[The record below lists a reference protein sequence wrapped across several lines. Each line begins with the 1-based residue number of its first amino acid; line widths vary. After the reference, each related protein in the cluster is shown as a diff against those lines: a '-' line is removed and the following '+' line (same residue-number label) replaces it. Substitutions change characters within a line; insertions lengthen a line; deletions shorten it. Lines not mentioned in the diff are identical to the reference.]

1 MIFLKKD
8 QTSIWIPKH
17 FKSDNPI
24 TLTLTHNLT
33 HKLHEYTDLV
43 DAGHHTNYWIFYN
56 MDFSDLQSG
65 EYTYRLTESA
75 GADAYKLSFG
85 NGGEVGLL
93 QVMKD
98 VTDPISVSYK
108 KEQNT
113 VIYNG

>member
-8 QTSIWIPKH
+8 QTSLWIPKH

-33 HKLHEYTDLV
+33 HKVHEYTDLE
-43 DAGHHTNYWIFYN
+43 DAGHHTNYWIFYGL
-56 MDFSDLQSG
+56 DFTDLQSG
-65 EYTYRLTESA
+65 EYTYRLSV
-75 GADAYKLSFG
+75 G

-93 QVMKD
+93 QVMKE

>member
-8 QTSIWIPKH
+8 QRAIWIPKH

-33 HKLHEYTDLV
+33 HKVHEYTDLE
-43 DAGHHTNYWIFYN
+43 DAGHHTNYWIFYGL
-56 MDFSDLQSG
+56 DFTNLQSG
-65 EYTYRLTESA
+65 EYTYR
-75 GADAYKLSFG
+75 LSFG

-93 QVMKD
+93 QLMKD

>member
-8 QTSIWIPKH
+8 QRAIWIPKH

-33 HKLHEYTDLV
+33 HKVHEYTDLE
-43 DAGHHTNYWIFYN
+43 DAGHHTNYWILYGL
-56 MDFSDLQSG
+56 DFTGLQSG
-65 EYTYRLTESA
+65 EYTYRLSV
-75 GADAYKLSFG
+75 G

-93 QVMKD
+93 QVMKE

>member
-17 FKSDNPI
+17 FKSDNPV
-24 TLTLTHNLT
+24 TLTLTHNMT
-33 HKLHEYTDLV
+33 HEAHEYTDLV
-43 DAGHHTNYWIFYN
+43 DVGHHTNYWIFYN
-56 MDFSDLQSG
+56 MDFSDLPSG

-93 QVMKD
+93 QVMKE
-98 VTDPISVSYK
+98 VIDPISVSYK

>member
-8 QTSIWIPKH
+8 QRAIWIPKH

-33 HKLHEYTDLV
+33 HKVHEYTDLE
-43 DAGHHTNYWIFYN
+43 DAGHHTNYWIFYGL
-56 MDFSDLQSG
+56 DFTDLQSG
-65 EYTYRLTESA
+65 EYTYRMSV
-75 GADAYKLSFG
+75 G

-93 QVMKD
+93 QVMKE